1 MSFPTNPTN
10 GQQATVNGIKYV
22 YSTSNNAWTRSQLP
36 LLGSTGATGPS
47 GTGSTG
53 ATGPSGTGSTGA
65 TGPLGTGATGA
76 TGVIGSTGA
85 TGPSGTGS
93 TGATGP
99 EPVTIHPFLLMGA

>member
-36 LLGSTGATGPS
+36 LL
-47 GTGSTG
+47 GSTG

>member
-53 ATGPSGTGSTGA
+53 ATGPSGTG
-65 TGPLGTGATGA
+65 ATGA
-76 TGVIGSTGA
+76 TGIIGSTGA

>member
-76 TGVIGSTGA
+76 TG
-85 TGPSGTGS
+85 PSGTGS

>member
-53 ATGPSGTGSTGA
+53 ATGITGATGSTG
-65 TGPLGTGATGA
+65 PSGT
-76 TGVIGSTGA
+76 GSTGA